1 MSNSMES
8 AEESGETHRLP
19 LADIRVIK
27 DIPFRSNIY
36 DIVQE
41 LIHNALDAKATTIK
55 IQLNDSGYSL
65 ISVSDNGVGIPED
78 NLPQLCNFFTTSKLH
93 SLSEFAQIKSLG
105 FKGTTLANLSCI
117 SNLTVTSRPPRASSA
132 VKCNYQT
139 NLLVSRESEPEKTG
153 TTVEVRNLWFNYPE
167 VRAER
172 KSDTRQ
178 LSQTLITI
186 AEYAIVFPHVV
197 FEVTVEDRDRLK
209 STENKSKIETMRTL
223 LRVNDTDPFHEA
235 KFEVGND
242 LKGSVLFSGTKSQV
256 TQAMSSVFLNNR
268 SVKVPALEK
277 AMTDWYNESRGL
289 GAPLAHAFIITVEIA
304 PSKMK
309 LQYLLD
315 DTVTLDDEPSI
326 IQAMMASVA
335 VEARKPTMPASRDS
349 EVDLARI
356 VSPRRQPP
364 VIPVRRIEIGQTST
378 ILAKPVAP
386 VKTTSF
392 VARDGEPKPV
402 TKMKLEDHLDPV
414 NLMAVPVLQRTR
426 SVGDVSQE
434 ATTTSTATPQRKVIR
449 HVL

>member
-8 AEESGETHRLP
+8 AEESGETHRLR
-19 LADIRVIK
+19 LADIRVVK
-27 DIPFRSNIY
+27 DIPFRSNIC

-41 LIHNALDAKATTIK
+41 LIHNALDAKATAIK

-65 ISVSDNGVGIPED
+65 ISVSDNGVGIPEG
-78 NLPQLCNFFTTSKLH
+78 NLPRLCNFFTTSRLR
-93 SLSEFAQIKSLG
+93 SLAEFAQIKSLG

-117 SNLTVTSRPPRASSA
+117 SNLTVTTRPARASSA

-172 KSDTRQ
+172 KNDTRQ
-178 LSQTLITI
+178 ISQTLVTI
-186 AEYAIVFPHVV
+186 AEYAIVFPQVV

-223 LRVNDTDPFHEA
+223 LRVSDTDSFYEA

-242 LKGSVLFSGTKSQV
+242 LKGCVLFSGTKSQV

-268 SVKVPALEK
+268 SVKAPALEK
-277 AMTDWYNESRGL
+277 AMTDWYNESRAL
-289 GAPLAHAFIITVEIA
+289 GAPNAHAFIITVEIA
-304 PSKMK
+304 PAKMK

-315 DTVTLDDEPSI
+315 DTVALDDEASI

-364 VIPVRRIEIGQTST
+364 VIPVRRIEIGQTNT
-378 ILAKPVAP
+378 ILAKP

-392 VARDGEPKPV
+392 VARDGEPKPAA
-402 TKMKLEDHLDPV
+402 KMKLEDHLDPV